1 MQKIP
6 CNIGIDEKNRAAV
19 AALLN
24 KLLADEFLLYTKSL
38 NFHWNVVGPHFP
50 ELHAFFKSVY
60 EELFTVCDDVA
71 ERVRA
76 MGFPAYGSLQE
87 FSSNSRLTD
96 QAGKIIPDQEMLHA
110 LLLDH
115 ESIIR
120 TIRTDITSCSKT
132 YSDEG
137 TANFL
142 TDLMEKH
149 EKTAWMI
156 RVSLEK

>member
-6 CNIGIDEKNRAAV
+6 CNIGINEKDRAAV
-19 AALLN
+19 AASLN

-60 EELFTVCDDVA
+60 EELFIVCDDVA

-76 MGFPAYGSLQE
+76 LGFPAYGSFQE
-87 FSSNSRLTD
+87 FSTNTRLTD
-96 QAGKIIPDQEMLHA
+96 QPGKVIPDHEMLQS
-110 LLLDH
+110 LLQDH

-120 TIRTDITSCSKT
+120 TIRIDIANCSKT
-132 YSDEG
+132 YNDEG